1 MNYPWTKPFSIAH
14 VNTAWSSASHTR
26 TLIFFHKKSEIY
38 QRKCGGYSLIIFVE
52 RKISWKPS
60 SQEQTYNYSVYGQP
74 INVFIKEVWILI
86 SGGLMRIDHL
96 LFVVVQISFEL
107 YLMCVTY
114 YCFMYYVFAK
124 YDGIDWVLFGR

>member
-1 MNYPWTKPFSIAH
+1 M
-14 VNTAWSSASHTR
+14 
-26 TLIFFHKKSEIY
+26 
-38 QRKCGGYSLIIFVE
+38 IIFVE

-96 LFVVVQISFEL
+96 LFVVVQISFEV

-124 YDGIDWVLFGR
+124 YDGID